1 MKIEVKNSLKSIDYS
16 KSMYILE
23 KRVNDVYLG
32 KKPELLW
39 MLEHNSIYT
48 AGTSSKNSDL
58 LDKRIQ
64 VIKTNRGGKHTYHG
78 PGQLVVYFV
87 INLNERGKDI
97 RKFIT
102 KIENCIIGV
111 LNEYDIKS
119 HADKKNIGIWVENKK
134 KIEKIAAIGIRIKKW
149 VAYHGFSINITNDLN
164 KYESIIPCGIQD
176 KGITSFKKL
185 GVKNYK
191 NINRVITENFL
202 NFFP

>member
-58 LDKRIQ
+58 LDKRIE

-119 HADKKNIGIWVENKK
+119 HADKKNIGILVENKK
-134 KIEKIAAIGIRIKKW
+134 K
-149 VAYHGFSINITNDLN
+149 
-164 KYESIIPCGIQD
+164 
-176 KGITSFKKL
+176 
-185 GVKNYK
+185 
-191 NINRVITENFL
+191 
-202 NFFP
+202 

>member
-16 KSMYILE
+16 KSMDILE
-23 KRVNDVYLG
+23 KRVIDVYLG
-32 KKPELLW
+32 KKPEFLW
-39 MLEHNSIYT
+39 MLEHDSIYT

-58 LDKRIQ
+58 LNKSIN

-87 INLNERGKDI
+87 INLNKREKDV

-102 KIENCIIGV
+102 KIENCIIHV
-111 LNEYDIKS
+111 LNEYNIKS

-149 VAYHGFSINITNDLN
+149 VAYHGFSINITNDLS

-191 NINRVITENFL
+191 NINRVITESFL
-202 NFFP
+202 SFFP